1 MYVYTLFSDPQQPF
15 SVQQLLDC
23 VVDRHA
29 LSPDTCDGASLES
42 ALRYV
47 YEKGLCLE
55 KEYRPYSGARE
66 KCPRTACNRV
76 LFVSLF
82 PWNSIS
88 SKIIGAFSPLFPP
101 F

>member
-1 MYVYTLFSDPQQPF
+1 MQQAF

-55 KEYRPYSGARE
+55 KDYRPYSGTRE
-66 KCPRTACNRV
+66 KCQRTACDRV
-76 LFVSLF
+76 RTFFF
-82 PWNSIS
+82 PLRNSIS
-88 SKIIGAFSPLFPP
+88 SKAISASSPRFPP
-101 F
+101 S